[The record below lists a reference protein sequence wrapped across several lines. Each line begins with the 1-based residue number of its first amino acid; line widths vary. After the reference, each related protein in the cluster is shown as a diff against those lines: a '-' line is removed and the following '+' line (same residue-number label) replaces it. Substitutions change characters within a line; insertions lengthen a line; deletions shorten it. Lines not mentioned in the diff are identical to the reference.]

1 MDSSANSLAP
11 RPSSLTP
18 CIHVCSRVAV
28 NRSHVVGRRDFLRG
42 ISLAGLAAGTMSWT
56 DLMTASAGE
65 LRKKGKACI
74 LLWMSGGP
82 SQFETFSPKPGHPNG
97 GSTKAIPT
105 AVSGVEISEN
115 FPLLAKSMKDI
126 AVIRSMTS
134 KEGSHPR
141 GTFLMHTG
149 YIPSA
154 SVKYPSFGAV
164 VAHEIGNPKSE
175 LPSFVR
181 VGGRGQA
188 GTNGGFLG
196 VQYDP
201 FDIQNPAAMPTNTT
215 LTTSV
220 DRYRGRLELLSRL
233 EQDFARAAPQEV
245 GDHQKQ
251 YEGTAKMILSP
262 NMKAFDLNKE
272 SDSMREAYGK
282 TQFGNSC
289 LLARRLI
296 EAGVTFIE
304 IDLAGWDTH
313 ADNFA
318 KTKEL
323 AGQVDQPFAQ
333 LIADLK
339 QRGMFD
345 STVVMW
351 MGEFGRTPVINPRGG
366 RDHYPRAFNAVVAG
380 GGLSGGQ
387 VIGETDK
394 SGTEITANPVTI
406 QDLFQSVCN
415 KLDIN
420 AAQENM
426 SPIGRPIKVVDG
438 GKPVKE
444 LI

>member
-1 MDSSANSLAP
+1 MNTSTNSLAP
-11 RPSSLTP
+11 SLHH
-18 CIHVCSRVAV
+18 CVRVAV
-28 NRSHVVGRRDFLRG
+28 NRSHVIGRRDFLRG
-42 ISLAGLAAGTMSWT
+42 ISLAGIAAGTLSWT
-56 DLMTASAGE
+56 DLMTAQAAE

-82 SQFETFSPKPGHPNG
+82 SQFETFSPKPDHPNG
-97 GSTKAIPT
+97 GSTKAIST
-105 AVSGVEISEN
+105 SVSGVQISEN

-141 GTFLMHTG
+141 ATFFMHTG

-154 SVKYPSFGAV
+154 SVKYPSIGAV
-164 VAHEIGNPKSE
+164 VAHEIGDSKSK

-181 VGGRGQA
+181 VGGRAQTGS
-188 GTNGGFLG
+188 NGGFLG

-201 FDIQNPAAMPTNTT
+201 FDIQNPAAMPMNTIP
-215 LTTSV
+215 TTSV
-220 DRYRGRLELLSRL
+220 DRFRRRLDLLGQL
-233 EQDFARAAPQEV
+233 EQDFAATAPQEV
-245 GDHQKQ
+245 TDHSQQ
-251 YEGTAKMILSP
+251 YERTAKMILSP
-262 NMKAFDLNKE
+262 SMQAFDLSKE
-272 SDSMREAYGK
+272 PDKTREAYGK

-289 LLARRLI
+289 LLARRLV
-296 EAGVTFIE
+296 ESGVTFIE
-304 IDLAGWDTH
+304 IDLGGWDTH

-345 STVVMW
+345 STVIMW
-351 MGEFGRTPVINPRGG
+351 MGEFGRTPAVNPRGG

-380 GGLSGGQ
+380 GGLRGGQ

-394 SGTEITANPVTI
+394 AGVEVTSNPVTV
-406 QDLFQSVCN
+406 QDLFQSVC
-415 KLDIN
+415 KSLKIDPTK
-420 AAQENM
+420 ENM

-444 LI
+444 LVG